1 MPTLAEFQESFRLAV
16 LHPDLVVKQQ
26 YGAGIG
32 VYQNTVAKGLIDAL
46 RANYP
51 TVERLVG
58 TEWFDSVAR
67 RYSLEQLPEQP
78 SLTLYGIS
86 FPDFLLTIESAEP
99 FPYLTAVAQLD
110 RCWTEVFFAPQAP
123 VLRAA
128 TLQALSPEQLQH
140 LQLQLHPATRVKQV
154 AHSAATIWQHNRPPA
169 LRLESLEVT
178 GDVEFVV
185 FTRRNGAIVLDFL
198 SCAEH
203 EFLCLISAGSSL
215 GDALLAVLASHP
227 DTGAVMLARLI
238 SLGVFQSCTAGPAAE
253 S

>member
-1 MPTLAEFQESFRLAV
+1 MPTLAEFQAGFRLAV

-67 RYSLEQLPEQP
+67 RYALEQLPEQP

-86 FPDFLLTIESAEP
+86 FPEFLLTIESAEL

-110 RCWTEVFFAPQAP
+110 RCWTEVHFAPEAP

-128 TLQALSPEQLQH
+128 TLQALSPEQLQY
-140 LQLQLHPATRVKQV
+140 LQLKLHPAARVKQV

-169 LRLESLEVT
+169 LPPESLQVT
-178 GDVEFVV
+178 GDVEFVLL
-185 FTRRNGAIVLDFL
+185 TRRNGTIVLDFL
-198 SCAEH
+198 SAAEH
-203 EFLCLISAGSSL
+203 EFLCLISHGNSL
-215 GDALLAVLASHP
+215 GDTLLAVLASYP
-227 DTGAVMLARLI
+227 ETSAVMLARLI
-238 SLGVFQSCTAGPAAE
+238 SLGVFQSCAADPAAKY
-253 S
+253 